1 MDIKNAKKVYRI
13 GVLGLGEGRS
23 VLSAVLNSDH
33 WELANMCDLN
43 EELCRARQEEFGIVG
58 YTTSYDDMLNDP
70 TIDVI
75 GIYTPDQL
83 HGRHIIQ
90 ALRAGKHVICT
101 KPLLNNLDQA
111 EELRRVQAESGKHV
125 FVGQSS
131 RFFEP
136 MLHQRADFEAGRHG
150 DLLSVEAQ
158 YITDARWFLEKA
170 WSLKGGFSWMHN
182 FMVHAVD
189 LVRWYLPDL
198 TEIFGYGITS
208 ENTTEHGLTCPDTML
223 FLAKD
228 SSGRA
233 GLIRGSYTAP
243 PLDREIEPTISCLLR
258 GSQGTSRAEY
268 SKLQYTRH
276 FNTLAKDGQSD
287 CHTLAKDGQS
297 GVLKN
302 TQSADIISN
311 FTNRHDTSTAEGP
324 EIIDLNDRHSYYFR
338 FENETHHAGEYQN
351 YIEYFARCLDTG
363 EAPKPDVEEGIG
375 TLVILAAMEKSLASG
390 LPVQIADMRRELGL

>member
-1 MDIKNAKKVYRI
+1 MGELNHKPQLIEAAKVYRI

-23 VLSAVLNSDH
+23 VLSAVLNSEH

-43 EELCRARQEEFGIVG
+43 EELCRARQKEFGIAG
-58 YTTSYDDMLNDP
+58 YTTNYDDMLNDP

-136 MLHQRADFEAGRHG
+136 MLEQRADFEAGRHG

-208 ENTTEHGLTCPDTML
+208 ENTTEHGLACPDTML

-228 SSGRA
+228 SAGRA

-268 SKLQYTRH
+268 SKLQYARN
-276 FNTLAKDGQSD
+276 FNTLAKDEQPDSPEFSQN
-287 CHTLAKDGQS
+287 AVS
-297 GVLKN
+297 SE
-302 TQSADIISN
+302 TQ
-311 FTNRHDTSTAEGP
+311 GP

-338 FENETHHAGEYQN
+338 FEGETHHAGEYQN
-351 YIEYFARCLDTG
+351 YIEYFARCLDNNET
-363 EAPKPDVEEGIG
+363 PYPDVEEGIG

-390 LPVQIADMRRELGL
+390 QPIQIADMKKELGL

>member
-1 MDIKNAKKVYRI
+1 MSIENKGLRNSNNANKVYRI

-43 EELCRARQEEFGIVG
+43 EYLCRERQKEFGIAS
-58 YTTSYDDMLNDP
+58 YTTNYNEMLNDP

-90 ALRAGKHVICT
+90 ALQAGKHVICT

-111 EELRRVQAESGKHV
+111 EELRQAQAASGKHV

-136 MLHQRADFEAGRHG
+136 MLNQRVDYESGKHG

-158 YITDARWFLEKA
+158 YVTDARWFLAKG
-170 WSLKGGFSWMHN
+170 WSLKGGFSWMQN
-182 FMVHAVD
+182 FMIHAVD
-189 LVRWYLPDL
+189 LVRWYLPEL
-198 TEIFGYGITS
+198 SEVFGYGITS
-208 ENTTEHGLTCPDTML
+208 ENTTEYGLECPDTML

-228 SSGRA
+228 TSGRT

-243 PLDREIEPTISCLLR
+243 PLDRDIDPTISCLIR

-268 SKLQYTRH
+268 SKLQYAH
-276 FNTLAKDGQSD
+276 NFNTLAKIDGP
-287 CHTLAKDGQS
+287 K
-297 GVLKN
+297 
-302 TQSADIISN
+302 
-311 FTNRHDTSTAEGP
+311 
-324 EIIDLNDRHSYYFR
+324 IIDLNDRHSYYFR
-338 FENETHHAGEYQN
+338 FENESHHAGEYQN
-351 YIEYFARCLDTG
+351 YIEYFARCLDNN
-363 EAPKPDVEEGIG
+363 EKPKPDVEEGIG
-375 TLVILAAMEKSLASG
+375 TLIVLAAMEKSLASG
-390 LPVQIADMRRELGL
+390 LPVQIADMRKELGL